1 MPRSRHHRDYDYDN
15 SDYESSRGRRPGH
28 ARPRAHHRSSSYD
41 DRYRYGSRP
50 RTSRRYHDDIEDD
63 DTVYDSYDDYASSR
77 PRRRHTRSEVGARRH
92 RSRGRSRSRS
102 RSTSRSLSL
111 SREYHD
117 EIGRQ
122 KRDQA
127 IRSALTAG
135 AVEAF
140 RQRNRPGDWMGE
152 KGLRVA
158 TAAMSAAAID
168 TAVDKDPRRKGKRNV
183 IGSTLGGLFVDKVAG
198 KVLGGRR

>member
-1 MPRSRHHRDYDYDN
+1 MPSSRHHREYDYDD
-15 SDYESSRGRRPGH
+15 SDHEPSRSRGRT
-28 ARPRAHHRSSSYD
+28 RPRAQHRSSSYD

-50 RTSRRYHDDIEDD
+50 RSSRRHHDDDD
-63 DTVYDSYDDYASSR
+63 GAYDSYDDYASPP
-77 PRRRHTRSEVGARRH
+77 PRRRHARSEGHARR
-92 RSRGRSRSRS
+92 RRSRSRS
-102 RSTSRSLSL
+102 RSRD
-111 SREYHD
+111 YHD
-117 EIGRQ
+117 EVGRK

-127 IRSALTAG
+127 IKSALTAG

-168 TAVDKDPRRKGKRNV
+168 TAVDKDPRRRGKRNV
-183 IGSTLGGLFVDKVAG
+183 IGSTLGGLFVDKMAG
-198 KVLGGRR
+198 RVLGRR